1 VKFLLDYNIRYQ
13 KEKQNISTTT
23 EAVSLSSLESVP
35 LSVRQNETLTV
46 FSSTDKLIIHDE
58 PNLFRNHEHRFL
70 HKLLYNIFNREE
82 NHIEY
87 FRQMSIEDLAFL
99 LPSILDSNTYLN
111 NSEYVE
117 ASLSLA
123 SRIKECEKAWEQI
136 SKCLKPDNNEIHQ
149 LEPIKN
155 WSLIPVR
162 KSSRLFLAPIK
173 DHGIILQQATSLISN
188 ILSEIDYPVLNKWK
202 IPDNLKKIQ
211 KMFDSVVV
219 SVSKN
224 EDLLQFFERQ
234 KDCYDKIFTKDENRR
249 NIFKELSNCVK
260 KEYLNRN
267 TVLKFQLSSAN
278 SIQEFRIRSILRNM
292 PIYEDIF
299 KRFGT
304 LNNVDSYFI
313 DMSQLPFFI
322 KEKVFTGSNTYF
334 EDLLDF
340 ANHTNMNIMSKGSYS
355 VVVLFSFHIL
365 YSIYS
370 KTISIS
376 ILSFSS
382 NILAFKKLK
391 SIACTSY
398 FSTGP
403 KQAIRQLLRIYLK
416 TMYF

>member
-1 VKFLLDYNIRYQ
+1 MKFLLDYNISYQ
-13 KEKQNISTTT
+13 KQIQNINSQ
-23 EAVSLSSLESVP
+23 AISLSSLESVP
-35 LSVRQNETLTV
+35 LAVNQNGTLTV

-58 PNLFRNHEHRFL
+58 PNLFHNHEHRFL
-70 HKLLYNIFNREE
+70 HKRLYNIFIREE

-87 FRQMSIEDLAFL
+87 LRKMSIEDLAFL
-99 LPSILDSNTYLN
+99 LPSILNANTYLN

-117 ASLSLA
+117 ASL

-136 SKCLKPDNNEIHQ
+136 SKCLKHDNNEIHQ

-188 ILSEIDYPVLNKWK
+188 ILSEIDYPVLNKWT
-202 IPDNLKKIQ
+202 IPDNLEKIR

-234 KDCYDKIFTKDENRR
+234 KDCYDKILAKEEHRR
-249 NIFKELSNCVK
+249 SIFKELSKCVHT
-260 KEYLNRN
+260 EYLNRN

-313 DMSQLPFFI
+313 DMNQLPFFI
-322 KEKVFTGSNTYF
+322 KEKVFFTGFNTYF

-340 ANHTNMNIMSKGSYS
+340 ANHTNLNIMSKESYL
-355 VVVLFSFHIL
+355 VVVLFSFYIL
-365 YSIYS
+365 YYI
-370 KTISIS
+370 
-376 ILSFSS
+376 F
-382 NILAFKKLK
+382 
-391 SIACTSY
+391 
-398 FSTGP
+398 
-403 KQAIRQLLRIYLK
+403 
-416 TMYF
+416 